1 MSKIFTSTGLQS
13 LTFNVTK
20 GNPTDQVTFTQE
32 ITSASSGHNTYPITN
47 PDMIKLFKTNSE
59 GTDLDVFISAE
70 YGSDDSGNPIST
82 VSTRILEQDG
92 ENHFCNC
99 TSTSEDAS
107 STTAVAIV
115 FNCIDF
121 RLRENI
127 TCNLNCRGYY
137 NNYDE
142 IIGAG
147 VSLGYNGL
155 LTSLGYGGLSVNASG
170 WSDYIDTHVKLAS
183 DLHTIFEIIILE
195 HSQCGA
201 YANRYGN
208 STISEPTVIDG
219 VTRFPM
225 LGRYLVLE
233 HEQNLQTQNVQI
245 CGSTLWSKFNG
256 TNGTVKPIPGLV
268 IKGYIT
274 AVDGSSLT
282 QIYYKDTD

>member
-1 MSKIFTSTGLQS
+1 MSTIFTSTGLQS

-20 GNPTDQVTFTQE
+20 GNPPDQVTFTQE
-32 ITSASSGHNTYPITN
+32 ITSASSGLNTHQITN
-47 PDMIKLFKTNSE
+47 PNIIKLFKTNSE
-59 GTDLDVFISAE
+59 GTDLDVCISAE
-70 YGSDDSGNPIST
+70 YGSDDLGNPISK
-82 VSTRILEQDG
+82 VSTFIDG

-155 LTSLGYGGLSVNASG
+155 LTSLGYNGLSVNASG
-170 WSDYIDTHVKLAS
+170 WSDYVDTHVILAS
-183 DLHTIFEIIILE
+183 GLHNIFEIIIIE

-201 YANRYGN
+201 YAARYGN

-219 VTRFPM
+219 VTRYPM

-233 HEQNLQTQNVQI
+233 HEQNLQSQNVQI

-282 QIYYKDTD
+282 QIYFKDTD